1 MRDFISFVVLTSD
14 VEITEVFALQPL
26 DDEVVRR
33 RLCNVTR
40 WMQGVSG
47 DQRSSL
53 APLLPPLKNAGKR
66 YKCKNLLRACVKDL
80 RSGPEWSFF
89 RPRYRIPCMRKFYEL
104 SDAFTDW
111 WVVAGDFDVS
121 CATADPP
128 TLNLRNMS
136 LWRLRGE

>member
-66 YKCKNLLRACVKDL
+66 YKVQKFTSSLRKRSTIRTRMELL
-80 RSGPEWSFF
+80 
-89 RPRYRIPCMRKFYEL
+89 
-104 SDAFTDW
+104 
-111 WVVAGDFDVS
+111 
-121 CATADPP
+121 
-128 TLNLRNMS
+128 
-136 LWRLRGE
+136 